1 MVDTILP
8 RIRSCLAGESAG
20 WEWVA
25 SILLKKL
32 RHYHPSLPSDV
43 HEDLVQI
50 ICEKLMTGL
59 PDFCG
64 ATEYELLD
72 YLRTAVIR
80 EGISYHRRTVRGR
93 DVVSL
98 DEPLDNEEF

>member
-1 MVDTILP
+1 
-8 RIRSCLAGESAG
+8 
-20 WEWVA
+20 
-25 SILLKKL
+25 
-32 RHYHPSLPSDV
+32 
-43 HEDLVQI
+43 
-50 ICEKLMTGL
+50 MTGL
-59 PDFCG
+59 PNFRG

-98 DEPLDNEEF
+98 DEPLDNEENGCNLHDLLPDSGLGPDRIAELDDLYRKAAQLLPLRYRRILMYKA